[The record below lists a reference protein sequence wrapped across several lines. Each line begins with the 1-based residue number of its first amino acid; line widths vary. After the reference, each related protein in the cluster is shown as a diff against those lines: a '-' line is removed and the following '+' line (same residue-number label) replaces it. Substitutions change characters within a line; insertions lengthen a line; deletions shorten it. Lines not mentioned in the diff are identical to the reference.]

1 MTIDST
7 LFGRTALITGCNRG
21 IGRAVAEELAAQGVN
36 LVAHARCMSES
47 FLTEMSELADL
58 YRVKIDPI
66 FFDLCD
72 AESMKAEVKRIL
84 GSGVQINILVNNAAV
99 AHGGLFQMT
108 PISKVREIFDVNFF
122 AQLEMMQLL
131 IRHMIRNQSGSIINV
146 SSIAGIDLHAGN
158 IAYGV
163 SKTALIAA
171 TKTIAAEVGAHGV
184 RVNAVAPGLTR
195 TDMFDEM
202 EIKARTQMVEESS
215 MKRLAG
221 LTEIAKTIAFLASDA
236 ASFINGHVLNV
247 DGGKV

>member
-1 MTIDST
+1 MTVDST
-7 LFGRTALITGCNRG
+7 LFGRTALVTGCSRG
-21 IGRAVAEELAAQGVN
+21 IGRAVVEEFAAQGASLIV
-36 LVAHARCMSES
+36 HARRESELFKS
-47 FLTEMSELADL
+47 EMNELADL
-58 YRVKIDPI
+58 HKVKIETV
-66 FFDLCD
+66 FFDLYD
-72 AESMKAEVKRIL
+72 LESMKAEVKKFL
-84 GSGVQINILVNNAAV
+84 GSGTQIDILVNNAGV

-122 AQLEMMQLL
+122 AQLEMMQLHL
-131 IRHMIRNQSGSIINV
+131 RHMIRNQSGSIINV
-146 SSIAGIDLHAGN
+146 ASIAGIDLHTGN

-163 SKTALIAA
+163 SKAALIAA
-171 TKTIAAEVGAHGV
+171 TKTVAAEVGVHGV

-215 MKRLAG
+215 MKRLAE

>member
-1 MTIDST
+1 VTVDSN
-7 LFGRTALITGCNRG
+7 LIGRTALVTGCNRG
-21 IGRAVAEELAAQGVN
+21 IGRAVAEELAAQGAN
-36 LVAHARCMSES
+36 LIAHARCTSDFFLSE
-47 FLTEMSELADL
+47 MNALADL
-58 YRVKIDPI
+58 YKVKVDPI

-72 AESMKAEVKRIL
+72 IESMKAEVKKIL
-84 GSGVQINILVNNAAV
+84 GSGIHVDILVNNAGV

-108 PISKVREIFDVNFF
+108 PISKVREVFDVNFF

-163 SKTALIAA
+163 SKNALIAA
-171 TKTIAAEVGAHGV
+171 TKTIAAEVGVHGV

>member
-1 MTIDST
+1 MTVDSN
-7 LFGRTALITGCNRG
+7 LIGRTALVTGCNRG
-21 IGRAVAEELAAQGVN
+21 IGRAVAEELAAQGAN
-36 LVAHARCMSES
+36 LIAHARCTSDFFLSE
-47 FLTEMSELADL
+47 MNALADL
-58 YRVKIDPI
+58 YKVKVDPI

-72 AESMKAEVKRIL
+72 IESMKAEVKKIL
-84 GSGVQINILVNNAAV
+84 GSGIHVDILVNNAGV

-108 PISKVREIFDVNFF
+108 PISKVREVFDVNFF

-163 SKTALIAA
+163 SKNALIAA
-171 TKTIAAEVGAHGV
+171 TKTIAAEVGVHGV

>member
-1 MTIDST
+1 MTIDKA
-7 LFGRTALITGCNRG
+7 LFGRTALVTGCNRG
-21 IGRAVAEELAAQGVN
+21 IGRAVAEELASQGAN
-36 LVAHARCMSES
+36 LVAHARREDPL
-47 FLTEMSELADL
+47 FLADMNELAVL
-58 YRVKIDPI
+58 HGVKVHPI
-66 FFDLCD
+66 FFDIAD
-72 AESMKAEVKRIL
+72 TESMKAEVKKIL
-84 GSGVQINILVNNAAV
+84 EGGVQVDVLVNNAGV

-108 PISKVREIFDVNFF
+108 PISKVREVFDVNFF

-184 RVNAVAPGLTR
+184 RVNAVAPGLTK

-202 EIKARTQMVEESS
+202 EIKARNQMMDQSS
-215 MKRLAG
+215 MKRLAEIF
-221 LTEIAKTIAFLASDA
+221 EIAKAIAFLASDS
-236 ASFINGHVLNV
+236 ASFINGHVLRV
-247 DGGKV
+247 DGGKG